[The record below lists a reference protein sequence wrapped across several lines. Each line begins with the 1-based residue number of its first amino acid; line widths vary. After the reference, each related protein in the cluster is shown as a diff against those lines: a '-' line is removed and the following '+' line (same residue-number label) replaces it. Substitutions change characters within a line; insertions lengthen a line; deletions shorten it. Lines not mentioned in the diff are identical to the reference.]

1 MDFHLKTYY
10 VQMKPGVNVNDH
22 NSNNIYCLLCTESWA
37 QDVSPIIFILTKTL
51 ESDGD
56 GDSCL

>member
-1 MDFHLKTYY
+1 MIITAITFTAYSVLS
-10 VQMKPGVNVNDH
+10 PG
-22 NSNNIYCLLCTESWA
+22 A

-56 GDSCL
+56 GDPCL